1 MAKQNY
7 DNQMTAIIGGFGNE
21 KPKLLLHVCCAPC
34 ATYCLTQ
41 LLPHFDVTLYF
52 SNDNIMPRAEYDRR
66 LAEVERLAD
75 LVNDGKFVTQ
85 AVMPLK
91 TVARNYEPSRYLQAA
106 QGLEGEAEGGVRCF
120 ECFVLRL
127 GDAAQYAE
135 QNGFDYFA
143 TTLTV
148 SPYKNSDLINEIGS
162 RLASDKVLWLPTDFK
177 KRDGYRQ
184 SVELC
189 AKYGIYRQH
198 YCGCVFAMPKE
209 D

>member
-1 MAKQNY
+1 MTKQNY
-7 DNQMTAIIGGFGNE
+7 DNQMTAITSGFGNV

-52 SNDNIMPRAEYDRR
+52 SNDNIMPREEYERR

-106 QGLEGEAEGGVRCF
+106 KGLEAEAEGGARCF

-162 RLASDKVLWLPTDFK
+162 RMASDKVLWLPTDFK

-198 YCGCVFAMPKE
+198 YCGCVFAMSKE